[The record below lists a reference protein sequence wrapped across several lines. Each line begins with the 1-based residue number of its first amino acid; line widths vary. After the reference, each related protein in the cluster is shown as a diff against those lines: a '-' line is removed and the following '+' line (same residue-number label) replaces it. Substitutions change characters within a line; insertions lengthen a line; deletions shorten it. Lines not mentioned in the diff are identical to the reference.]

1 MLVRELLEVPELRLR
16 VLTGERAALDRP
28 LRWVYSTDLANPG
41 RYLSGGELVISGLVW
56 RRAPA
61 DSEVFVA
68 EIAAAGAAALA
79 AGEAYFHGIP
89 NDLVAA
95 CHRHGVVLLA
105 VPEDVSFNCVTE
117 YVIRS
122 VTAARGDRLAARLG
136 RQRQLLT
143 AVAGGMGLDELTA
156 QVSDAIGLTCRVLT
170 PTGWAVV
177 PGTAPLPDTDVDRIV
192 RAFLAADRLPATVP
206 GRPAYS
212 VFPVG
217 PALDQRLTYWFVVVD
232 GAWPEWDPDV
242 LDAVDDLVA
251 IAALDR
257 TRRTEGWR
265 VARDIADDAVGL
277 VSAGAGARPETL
289 HRLRQ
294 AGLDPDRP
302 VIVAVAGFV
311 DRADLTE
318 LARSVLDDAAAHL
331 GPAVV
336 GTTPD
341 GLAVALL
348 PVPGARLERG
358 PGEVSTPRADTQPAA
373 TPRADIDPAASPL
386 DVLRTALGRLEPGLG
401 PARLTVGVSRAT
413 NAEALSGALR
423 EARHAR
429 ELARLRAGTLTVV
442 ADAEIT
448 SHVALLAAVPDDV
461 RHAFAARVL
470 DPILDYDARNN
481 AGLYQTLEAF
491 LDCSGSWSR
500 TAARLHLH
508 LNTVRYRIS
517 RVEDLTGRDLTRFS
531 DRVDLFLALRSR

>member
-16 VLTGERAALDRP
+16 LLTGEGAAVDRP

-41 RYLSGGELVISGLVW
+41 RYLSGGELVVTGLVW

-89 NDLVAA
+89 DDLVAA
-95 CHRHGVVLLA
+95 CRRHQVVLLA
-105 VPEDVSFNCVTE
+105 VPEDVSFTAVTE

-170 PTGWAVV
+170 PTGRAIV
-177 PGTAPLPDTDVDRIV
+177 PGPAPLPDADVARIV

-232 GAWPEWDPDV
+232 GAWPEWDPDL
-242 LDAVDDLVA
+242 LDAVGELVA

-257 TRRTEGWR
+257 ARRTEGWR

-277 VSAGAGARPETL
+277 VAAGAGARPETL

-302 VIVAVAGFV
+302 VTVAVAGFV

-336 GTTPD
+336 GTIPD

-348 PVPGARLERG
+348 PVPG
-358 PGEVSTPRADTQPAA
+358 S
-373 TPRADIDPAASPL
+373 ASPP
-386 DVLRTALGRLEPGLG
+386 DVLRTVLGRLEPGLG
-401 PARLTVGVSRAT
+401 PARLTVGVSRPT

-429 ELARLRAGTLTVV
+429 ELARLRTGTLTVV

-508 LNTVRYRIS
+508 LNTVRYRIG
-517 RVEDLTGRDLTRFS
+517 RVEDLTGRELTRFS